1 MNVAEYQPLSL
12 HLISSAFQRC
22 RASEHLCR
30 LSITLR
36 LSVHSNVQISISDTG
51 IGSCLDEFFDLKLCS
66 EDFGSEYWGISD
78 DEIHNYLLSTREC
91 VSEKRLTRL
100 PSKPKNGVKFRH
112 GNDFYLF
119 GTEVCL
125 LVSKNLDVLVG
136 EIKCFL
142 QKILVLKIPSVAI
155 ELVVEREDTPRSK
168 DEYLFLANEWNPLPF
183 SASNLERL
191 KSGLEEYVLKHGNI
205 LNTQCHSCF
214 PNSGTLKVGIG
225 MVSQTKSRRNTG
237 LVMEAVIVISEMS
250 DQTST
255 CFRACSAKTEVLYFK
270 DFSSCTITQ
279 SSLKALQS
287 IDWRSYGLELGSV
300 ENRGSN
306 VLIKWENLPAY
317 AHIDIVL
324 VPPTRRKIQLDSNLT
339 KKAVKLALDDLREKH
354 TGVLLSAHALKICS
368 HAPDLAKTMAGLI
381 LSSEDIDFQTECFS
395 LLGLQSQD
403 VEGETVEACINE
415 KIISVIEM
423 NDKKPQRS
431 KDVAPFLFEDDCGFQ
446 EPGLEYDEYEGENAY
461 SPMDIYN

>member
-1 MNVAEYQPLSL
+1 MSD
-12 HLISSAFQRC
+12 F
-22 RASEHLCR
+22 
-30 LSITLR
+30 
-36 LSVHSNVQISISDTG
+36 SDTG

-66 EDFGSEYWGISD
+66 EDFGSEYWDGV
-78 DEIHNYLLSTREC
+78 LSVTTTNTR
-91 VSEKRLTRL
+91 SEDSVGLSRL
-100 PSKPKNGVKFRH
+100 
-112 GNDFYLF
+112 
-119 GTEVCL
+119 
-125 LVSKNLDVLVG
+125 
-136 EIKCFL
+136 
-142 QKILVLKIPSVAI
+142 
-155 ELVVEREDTPRSK
+155 
-168 DEYLFLANEWNPLPF
+168 
-183 SASNLERL
+183 
-191 KSGLEEYVLKHGNI
+191 GLEWHCKASTGEVMGWNWGVLRI
-205 LNTQCHSCF
+205 
-214 PNSGTLKVGIG
+214 
-225 MVSQTKSRRNTG
+225 
-237 LVMEAVIVISEMS
+237 E
-250 DQTST
+250 
-255 CFRACSAKTEVLYFK
+255 
-270 DFSSCTITQ
+270 
-279 SSLKALQS
+279 
-287 IDWRSYGLELGSV
+287 
-300 ENRGSN
+300 
-306 VLIKWENLPAY
+306 
-317 AHIDIVL
+317 VL

>member
-1 MNVAEYQPLSL
+1 MY
-12 HLISSAFQRC
+12 LISSAFQRC

-36 LSVHSNVQISISDTG
+36 LSVHSNVQISSQILSDTG

-66 EDFGSEYWGISD
+66 EDFGSEYWDGVLSVTTTSISD

-225 MVSQTKSRRNTG
+225 M
-237 LVMEAVIVISEMS
+237 
-250 DQTST
+250 
-255 CFRACSAKTEVLYFK
+255 VLYFK

>member
-1 MNVAEYQPLSL
+1 MIHMNMNVAEAQPLSL
-12 HLISSAFQRC
+12 HVF
-22 RASEHLCR
+22 
-30 LSITLR
+30 
-36 LSVHSNVQISISDTG
+36 SDTG

-66 EDFGSEYWGISD
+66 EDFGSEYWDGVLSVTTTSISD

-91 VSEKRLTRL
+91 VSEK
-100 PSKPKNGVKFRH
+100 S
-112 GNDFYLF
+112 

-214 PNSGTLKVGIG
+214 PNSTLKVGTG

-279 SSLKALQS
+279 SSLKALRS
-287 IDWRSYGLELGSV
+287 IDWRSYGLELGNV
-300 ENRGSN
+300 ENR
-306 VLIKWENLPAY
+306 
-317 AHIDIVL
+317 
-324 VPPTRRKIQLDSNLT
+324 
-339 KKAVKLALDDLREKH
+339 VKLALGDLREKH
-354 TGVLLSAHALKICS
+354 TGVLLSAHALKIRS
-368 HAPDLAKTMAGLI
+368 YAPDLAKTMAGLI

-403 VEGETVEACINE
+403 VGSETVEACINE

-446 EPGLEYDEYEGENAY
+446 EPGLEYDEYEGENAF

>member
-1 MNVAEYQPLSL
+1 MPSFRTPLQIIHHSPP
-12 HLISSAFQRC
+12 
-22 RASEHLCR
+22 
-30 LSITLR
+30 LR
-36 LSVHSNVQISISDTG
+36 SFRRSN
-51 IGSCLDEFFDLKLCS
+51 L
-66 EDFGSEYWGISD
+66 
-78 DEIHNYLLSTREC
+78 N
-91 VSEKRLTRL
+91 
-100 PSKPKNGVKFRH
+100 
-112 GNDFYLF
+112 

-142 QKILVLKIPSVAI
+142 QKSVAI

-214 PNSGTLKVGIG
+214 PNSGTLKVGSG

-237 LVMEAVIVISEMS
+237 LVMEAVIVISEIS

-255 CFRACSAKTEVLYFK
+255 CFRACGAKTEVLYFK

-279 SSLKALQS
+279 SSLKALRS
-287 IDWRSYGLELGSV
+287 IDWRSYGLELGNV

-306 VLIKWENLPAY
+306 VLIEWENLPAH

-324 VPPTRRKIQLDSNLT
+324 HLYNEQYPIHCHTLIDLVRSTRRKIQLDSNLT
-339 KKAVKLALDDLREKH
+339 KKAVKLALGDLREKH
-354 TGVLLSAHALKICS
+354 TGVLLSAHALKIRS
-368 HAPDLAKTMAGLI
+368 YAPDLAKTMAGLI